1 MSLSPH
7 SAGGSIWAFGAGS
20 RACHWL
26 PPRTPLSSH
35 TVSPRAGDWGYLG
48 RSEPT
53 VGSFPSLQR
62 TSLLP
67 LGSFSHQ
74 GKHRRHTGRHC
85 LRSFTGPAPAP
96 RGGPGGP
103 RFPLVCVGAG
113 CAERMQSREQ
123 PLPRALS
130 RTHFFLSPSLLRVW
144 PASRTFSQSGVVT
157 GLPAGLD
164 VLPAFQRV
172 YDRLQMCLQEHTVP
186 RAEINA
192 GLTAGQAHTRER
204 RRKTKTV

>member
-20 RACHWL
+20 RACRWL
-26 PPRTPLSSH
+26 PARTPLSSH
-35 TVSPRAGDWGYLG
+35 TVSPRAGDWDYLG

-103 RFPLVCVGAG
+103 PLPFGLRGCRVCRADAEQRAAASPGSLPNPLLSLSLPAPSLARFPNFFP
-113 CAERMQSREQ
+113 ERCR
-123 PLPRALS
+123 
-130 RTHFFLSPSLLRVW
+130 HW
-144 PASRTFSQSGVVT
+144 PAGRSGCSASIPES
-157 GLPAGLD
+157 L
-164 VLPAFQRV
+164 
-172 YDRLQMCLQEHTVP
+172 
-186 RAEINA
+186 
-192 GLTAGQAHTRER
+192 
-204 RRKTKTV
+204 